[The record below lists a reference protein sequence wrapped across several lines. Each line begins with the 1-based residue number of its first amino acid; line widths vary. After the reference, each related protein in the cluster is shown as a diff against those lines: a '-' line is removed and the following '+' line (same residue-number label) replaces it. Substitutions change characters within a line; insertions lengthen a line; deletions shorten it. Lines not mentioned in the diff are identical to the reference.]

1 RKGHVVTPTAYATHL
16 HEYISHALESILG
29 ALDLTGSYDK
39 QRTITIGT
47 SPSVGVLVMPAIYQ
61 AVKQHAPQLLI
72 RNVPVNDP
80 ETQLAQFRTDL
91 IIDSNSFAA
100 RALGHT
106 VLYTDSLALVC
117 RQSQPALGAALTPE
131 NLRHY

>member
-1 RKGHVVTPTAYATHL
+1 MSTSAV
-16 HEYISHALESILG
+16 LESILG

-47 SPSVGVLVMPAIYQ
+47 SPSVGVLVMPAIYR

-80 ETQLAQFRTDL
+80 ETQLAQFQTDL

-100 RALGHT
+100 GH
-106 VLYTDSLALVC
+106 
-117 RQSQPALGAALTPE
+117 
-131 NLRHY
+131 